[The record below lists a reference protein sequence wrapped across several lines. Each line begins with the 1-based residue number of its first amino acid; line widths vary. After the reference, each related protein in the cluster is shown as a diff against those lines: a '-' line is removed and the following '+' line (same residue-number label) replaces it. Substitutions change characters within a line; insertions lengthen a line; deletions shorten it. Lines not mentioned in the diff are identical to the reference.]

1 MESEHKARPNPE
13 PASARETHGFQ
24 AEVRE
29 LLKLMIHSL
38 YSHREIFLRE
48 LLSNASDACD
58 RLRFAAIADGALLAE
73 DRELAIRIDADPSA
87 GTLTITDNGIGM
99 TREEAIANLGTI
111 ARSGTAE
118 FFRSLSG
125 DEQKA
130 SQLIG
135 QFGVGFYSAFIVAE
149 RVEVRSRK
157 AGAPPEAGV
166 RWESGADGQFTVET
180 LTQPA
185 RGTAVTLHLKAD
197 AREFADPM
205 RVRGLI
211 RRYSDHIGFAVR
223 MRKGEPR
230 EAASARAGTRGPEAR
245 PGTDMSGEPREAASV
260 RAGVRGPEA
269 RPGKDMSES
278 EASLEYEVVNQA
290 KALWTLPRTQISDEE
305 YRQFYQYLAHD
316 FTDPLAWSHNKVE
329 GKREYISL
337 LYLPARAPFDLW
349 QREAARGL
357 KLYVRRVFIM
367 DDAEQF
373 LPLYLRFVKGVVDC
387 SDLPLNISRELL
399 QQDPEVEAIRGG
411 LAKRVLDLLARL
423 AKDEPQKYATFWKE
437 FGAVLKEGIAQDLP
451 NQGALL
457 PLLRFASTH
466 ASDNDPSVSLGD
478 YLARMQSGQERIYYV
493 IAETLEAARASPA
506 IERLKERGLEVLL
519 LAERIDEWVMGQLET
534 YEGKRFKDAA
544 RGDLELGALA
554 SDADRKQHDA
564 QLKESKGLLKRIKD
578 ALGERITEA
587 RLSERLSESPAC
599 LVLGEHDLPERMRR
613 ILAAAGQK
621 TPQARPLLEVNVGHP
636 LIRYLD
642 GLTDPAQFAELAQL
656 LYEQALLTEGAALA
670 NAPEYVQRLNRLLV
684 RLAAPPGAA
693 S

>member
-1 MESEHKARPNPE
+1 MASMESEHNRQPNPE

-48 LLSNASDACD
+48 LISNASDACD
-58 RLRFAAIADGALLAE
+58 RLRFAAIAHSALLA
-73 DRELAIRIDADPSA
+73 DDPELGIRIDADPAA
-87 GTLTITDNGIGM
+87 GTLTVTDNGIGM
-99 TREEAIANLGTI
+99 TREEAVANLGTI

-157 AGAPPEAGV
+157 AGAPAEAGV
-166 RWESGADGQFTVET
+166 RWESGADGEFTVET
-180 LTQPA
+180 VSQAT
-185 RGTAVTLHLKAD
+185 RGTSVTLHLKAD

-205 RVRGLI
+205 RVRELI

-223 MRKGEPR
+223 MRNEG
-230 EAASARAGTRGPEAR
+230 
-245 PGTDMSGEPREAASV
+245 
-260 RAGVRGPEA
+260 
-269 RPGKDMSES
+269 

-290 KALWTLPRTQISDEE
+290 KALWTLPRTQVSEEE

-329 GKREYISL
+329 GKREYTSL

-349 QREAARGL
+349 QREGARGV

-373 LPLYLRFVKGVVDC
+373 LPQYLRFVKGVVDS
-387 SDLPLNISRELL
+387 SDLPLNISREIL
-399 QQDPEVEAIRGG
+399 QQDPEVEAIRNG
-411 LAKRVLDLLARL
+411 LTKRVLDLLARL
-423 AKDEPQKYATFWKE
+423 AKDEPDKYATFWKE
-437 FGAVLKEGIAQDLP
+437 FGAVLKEGIAQDHA
-451 NQGALL
+451 NQGSIL

-466 ASDNDPSVSLGD
+466 NPDNTPSVGLAD
-478 YLARMQSGQERIYYV
+478 YLARLKPGQERIYYV
-493 IAETLEAARASPA
+493 IGESLEAALGSPA
-506 IERLKERGLEVLL
+506 IERLRERGLEVLL
-519 LAERIDEWVMGQLET
+519 LGERIDEWVMGQLQS
-534 YEGKRFKDAA
+534 YEGKRFKDAS
-544 RGDLELGALA
+544 RGDLELGGLVNE
-554 SDADRKQHDA
+554 ADRKEHDA

-578 ALGERITEA
+578 ALGERVVEV
-587 RLSERLSESPAC
+587 RVSERLKESPAC
-599 LVLGEHDLPERMRR
+599 LVLGEHDLGERLRR

-621 TPQARPLLEVNVGHP
+621 TPEVRPVLEVNVGHP
-636 LIRYLD
+636 LVSYLD
-642 GLTDPAQFAELAQL
+642 GVTDSEQFTELAQL
-656 LYEQALLTEGAALA
+656 LYDQAALAEGATLA
-670 NAPEYVQRLNRLLV
+670 NAPQYVQRLNRLLV
-684 RLAAPPGAA
+684 RLAAPPRAA